1 MTFLNFGHVS
11 ALLTLKTRWR
21 GNRGKRRKRVSMECD
36 ICRTLAQQL
45 RSYEMEIE
53 DARNGSS
60 APLASVVAGSLLNNA
75 LEEAS
80 KTKLLYQHHR
90 EKFHQSARICPTI
103 QSAAVAVH
111 TPGSL
116 LSNAEGLGCATPFWP
131 DDLSGLSHEAVLNYL
146 AENRAWNKRL
156 REGTAALVNTRL
168 AKTITQEEYASNRK
182 RTTQD
187 AAECFRRASM
197 LVKDMAI
204 RERGLSL
211 SSDSSERATFR

>member
-1 MTFLNFGHVS
+1 
-11 ALLTLKTRWR
+11 
-21 GNRGKRRKRVSMECD
+21 MECD

-53 DARNGSS
+53 DACHGSS
-60 APLASVVAGSLLNNA
+60 ALRAGVTAGSLLNSA

-90 EKFHQSARICPTI
+90 ESFHKSARPCTAIP
-103 QSAAVAVH
+103 SASMAAD
-111 TPGSL
+111 TPGGL
-116 LSNAEGLGCATPFWP
+116 ISNAEQLMHATPFWP
-131 DDLSGLSHEAVLNYL
+131 DDLSGLSHQAVLNYM

-182 RTTQD
+182 RTNQD

-197 LVKDMAI
+197 LVRDMAI
-204 RERGLSL
+204 RERGLAL
-211 SSDSSERATFR
+211 FIDSSELLH